1 MDLLSLLEV
10 ASMPNLQVLLICLL
24 GAFLATDYC
33 TLFPVHARTSLNKIV
48 FTVFT
53 PCLMFSNLVKT
64 VTFEDIV
71 SWWFMPI
78 NIGLN
83 FLIGGILGWI
93 HGNPFS
99 DHDTCTSLGLSYAS
113 FSNAVGGFYLWT
125 STYHLVKTSSLRLK
139 ALEQFKALD
148 HGSNGDLQTHL
159 LSDQNGEQA
168 HLRPASMVGFIFG
181 AVAWLRHLVVGDN
194 APFRAI
200 QAAAILLGNGA
211 IPCTTLILGGN
222 LIQGLRSSKVKA
234 TTILGVI
241 AVRYF
246 ALPAIGVLVVKA
258 ADKLGFLAA
267 DPLYQFLLMIQ
278 YATPPA
284 MSISTMTQ
292 LFGVGQEECSVLL
305 MCLVGAF
312 LATDYSNL
320 LPAQARAS
328 LNKIVFAVFTPCLM
342 FANLAQTVT
351 FQDIVSWWF
360 MPVNI
365 ALTFLFGWVLGWIVI
380 KLLKPNPY
388 LEGLWVLPMDLYLP
402 SCEDLLLAI
411 ESLGGAI
418 ESQEVEGS
426 LEKRESSTSSIWAK
440 TLDFLRRIVQE
451 SMTPPSL
458 GALVGFIFGAVWWL
472 RNLVVGDNAPFRVLQ
487 DSVQLLGNGTIPCTT
502 LIMGGNLTQ
511 GLRSSKVKPKTIVGV
526 IAVRYFALPAIGVLV
541 VKAAD
546 TLGCLAAD
554 PLYHFMLMV
563 QYTTPPAMS
572 ISTMTQ
578 LFGVGQE
585 ECSVIMLWTYL
596 VAALSLALW
605 GAIFMWI
612 LS

>member
-1 MDLLSLLEV
+1 MGLLSLLEV
-10 ASMPNLQVLLICLL
+10 AFIPNLQ
-24 GAFLATDYC
+24 
-33 TLFPVHARTSLNKIV
+33 
-48 FTVFT
+48 
-53 PCLMFSNLVKT
+53 
-64 VTFEDIV
+64 
-71 SWWFMPI
+71 
-78 NIGLN
+78 
-83 FLIGGILGWI
+83 
-93 HGNPFS
+93 
-99 DHDTCTSLGLSYAS
+99 
-113 FSNAVGGFYLWT
+113 
-125 STYHLVKTSSLRLK
+125 
-139 ALEQFKALD
+139 
-148 HGSNGDLQTHL
+148 
-159 LSDQNGEQA
+159 
-168 HLRPASMVGFIFG
+168 
-181 AVAWLRHLVVGDN
+181 
-194 APFRAI
+194 
-200 QAAAILLGNGA
+200 
-211 IPCTTLILGGN
+211 
-222 LIQGLRSSKVKA
+222 
-234 TTILGVI
+234 
-241 AVRYF
+241 
-246 ALPAIGVLVVKA
+246 
-258 ADKLGFLAA
+258 
-267 DPLYQFLLMIQ
+267 
-278 YATPPA
+278 
-284 MSISTMTQ
+284 
-292 LFGVGQEECSVLL
+292 VLL

-328 LNKIVFAVFTPCLM
+328 LNKVFVCLFVCADRLRCVHSLSHVRKFGPNSHFSGHCFM
-342 FANLAQTVT
+342 LSGFCQWTYTYHLVKTSSLRLKALEEPLISPSHASIGDLQARLLHEQNGPVSVSSSKA
-351 FQDIVSWWF
+351 FQ
-360 MPVNI
+360 
-365 ALTFLFGWVLGWIVI
+365 
-380 KLLKPNPY
+380 
-388 LEGLWVLPMDLYLP
+388 E
-402 SCEDLLLAI
+402 
-411 ESLGGAI
+411 I
-418 ESQEVEGS
+418 ESQEDS

-472 RNLVVGDNAPFRVLQ
+472 RNLVVGDNAPFRVVQ

>member
-1 MDLLSLLEV
+1 MGLLSLLEV
-10 ASMPNLQVLLICLL
+10 AFIPNLQ
-24 GAFLATDYC
+24 
-33 TLFPVHARTSLNKIV
+33 
-48 FTVFT
+48 
-53 PCLMFSNLVKT
+53 
-64 VTFEDIV
+64 
-71 SWWFMPI
+71 
-78 NIGLN
+78 
-83 FLIGGILGWI
+83 
-93 HGNPFS
+93 
-99 DHDTCTSLGLSYAS
+99 
-113 FSNAVGGFYLWT
+113 
-125 STYHLVKTSSLRLK
+125 
-139 ALEQFKALD
+139 
-148 HGSNGDLQTHL
+148 
-159 LSDQNGEQA
+159 
-168 HLRPASMVGFIFG
+168 
-181 AVAWLRHLVVGDN
+181 
-194 APFRAI
+194 
-200 QAAAILLGNGA
+200 
-211 IPCTTLILGGN
+211 
-222 LIQGLRSSKVKA
+222 
-234 TTILGVI
+234 
-241 AVRYF
+241 
-246 ALPAIGVLVVKA
+246 
-258 ADKLGFLAA
+258 
-267 DPLYQFLLMIQ
+267 
-278 YATPPA
+278 
-284 MSISTMTQ
+284 
-292 LFGVGQEECSVLL
+292 VLL

-380 KLLKPNPY
+380 KLLKPKPY
-388 LEGLWVLPMDLYLP
+388 LEGLVMAASSTGNLGY
-402 SCEDLLLAI
+402 LLLIIIPAI
-411 ESLGGAI
+411 CDENGTPFGDHDTCSSLGLSYASFSMALSGFCQWTYTYHLVKTSSLRLKALEEPLISPSHASIGDLQARLLHQQNGPVSVPSSKAFQEI
-418 ESQEVEGS
+418 ESQEVEDS

-472 RNLVVGDNAPFRVLQ
+472 RNLVVGDNAPFRVVQ

>member
-1 MDLLSLLEV
+1 MGLLSLLEV
-10 ASMPNLQVLLICLL
+10 AFIPNLQ
-24 GAFLATDYC
+24 
-33 TLFPVHARTSLNKIV
+33 
-48 FTVFT
+48 
-53 PCLMFSNLVKT
+53 
-64 VTFEDIV
+64 
-71 SWWFMPI
+71 
-78 NIGLN
+78 
-83 FLIGGILGWI
+83 
-93 HGNPFS
+93 
-99 DHDTCTSLGLSYAS
+99 
-113 FSNAVGGFYLWT
+113 
-125 STYHLVKTSSLRLK
+125 
-139 ALEQFKALD
+139 
-148 HGSNGDLQTHL
+148 
-159 LSDQNGEQA
+159 
-168 HLRPASMVGFIFG
+168 
-181 AVAWLRHLVVGDN
+181 
-194 APFRAI
+194 
-200 QAAAILLGNGA
+200 
-211 IPCTTLILGGN
+211 
-222 LIQGLRSSKVKA
+222 
-234 TTILGVI
+234 
-241 AVRYF
+241 
-246 ALPAIGVLVVKA
+246 
-258 ADKLGFLAA
+258 
-267 DPLYQFLLMIQ
+267 
-278 YATPPA
+278 
-284 MSISTMTQ
+284 
-292 LFGVGQEECSVLL
+292 VLL

-328 LNKIVFAVFTPCLM
+328 LNKVFVCLCRSSS
-342 FANLAQTVT
+342 LCSLL
-351 FQDIVSWWF
+351 VSCSQIW
-360 MPVNI
+360 PKQS
-365 ALTFLFGWVLGWIVI
+365 LFRTLFHGGSCLST
-380 KLLKPNPY
+380 LL
-388 LEGLWVLPMDLYLP
+388 LP
-402 SCEDLLLAI
+402 SCLDGFWVGYLLSFSNPTRILKALSWLPLLLLSGFCQWTYTYHLVKTS
-411 ESLGGAI
+411 SLRLKALEEQLISPSHASIGDLQARLLPEQNGPVSLPSSKAFQEI

>member
-1 MDLLSLLEV
+1 MGLLSLLEV
-10 ASMPNLQVLLICLL
+10 AFIPNLQ
-24 GAFLATDYC
+24 
-33 TLFPVHARTSLNKIV
+33 
-48 FTVFT
+48 
-53 PCLMFSNLVKT
+53 
-64 VTFEDIV
+64 
-71 SWWFMPI
+71 
-78 NIGLN
+78 
-83 FLIGGILGWI
+83 
-93 HGNPFS
+93 
-99 DHDTCTSLGLSYAS
+99 
-113 FSNAVGGFYLWT
+113 
-125 STYHLVKTSSLRLK
+125 
-139 ALEQFKALD
+139 
-148 HGSNGDLQTHL
+148 
-159 LSDQNGEQA
+159 
-168 HLRPASMVGFIFG
+168 
-181 AVAWLRHLVVGDN
+181 
-194 APFRAI
+194 
-200 QAAAILLGNGA
+200 
-211 IPCTTLILGGN
+211 
-222 LIQGLRSSKVKA
+222 
-234 TTILGVI
+234 
-241 AVRYF
+241 
-246 ALPAIGVLVVKA
+246 
-258 ADKLGFLAA
+258 
-267 DPLYQFLLMIQ
+267 
-278 YATPPA
+278 
-284 MSISTMTQ
+284 
-292 LFGVGQEECSVLL
+292 VLL

-328 LNKIVFAVFTPCLM
+328 LNKVFVCLCRSSSLCSLLVSCSQIWPKQSLFRTLFHGNLGYLLLIIIPAICDENGTPFGDHDTCSSLGLSYASFSM
-342 FANLAQTVT
+342 ALSGFCQWTYTYHLVKTSSLRLKALEEQLISPSHASIGDLQARLLPEQNGP
-351 FQDIVSWWF
+351 VS
-360 MPVNI
+360 
-365 ALTFLFGWVLGWIVI
+365 
-380 KLLKPNPY
+380 
-388 LEGLWVLPMDLYLP
+388 LP
-402 SCEDLLLAI
+402 SSKAFQE
-411 ESLGGAI
+411 I